1 MSKTFLAE
9 ENFEK
14 AYVLI
19 KYEIGSE
26 TYVLDH
32 LGRIN
37 GVKKIE
43 YTAGA
48 GCMLVGII
56 AYTVEGLYETIIS
69 KIQKIPRIHS
79 TTTLICGHTCMVE
92 GEICE

>member
-1 MSKTFLAE
+1 MSKTFQTKE
-9 ENFEK
+9 IEK

-19 KYEIGSE
+19 KCDVDLE

-37 GVKKIE
+37 GVKKVE

-56 AYTVEGLYETIIS
+56 ACSTNGLRETIVT
-69 KIQKIPRIHS
+69 KIQKIPQIYS
-79 TTTLICGHTCMVE
+79 ITTLVCGHACLEE
-92 GEICE
+92 GVIYE